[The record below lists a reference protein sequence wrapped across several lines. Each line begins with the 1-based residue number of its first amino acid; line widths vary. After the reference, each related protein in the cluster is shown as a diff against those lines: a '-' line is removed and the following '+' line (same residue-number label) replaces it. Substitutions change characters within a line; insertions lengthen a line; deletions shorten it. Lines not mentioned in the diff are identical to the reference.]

1 MGYAK
6 LDLGSI
12 KKKTLSSSK
21 VKNAILSKATKTVQK
36 EKAKLID
43 SFNSHPVTQEIEAGV
58 AAKNS
63 SGTLGGYGN
72 LFSFIGF
79 QAGANPTEPIKDL
92 LNQIDIKNI
101 KQVDNGYDVTVK
113 YPSLAEVKSASP
125 LPFENGRSWVEGIEK
140 GISGF
145 TQYIYKKFLSGRSKQ
160 GVQSDYDVRGGNFK
174 KTNYLFSMLKT
185 FSKNI
190 RGGNDDYSV

>member
-101 KQVDNGYDVTVK
+101 KQVDNGYNVTVK
-113 YPSLAEVKSASP
+113 YPSLTEIKSASP

-160 GVQSDYDVRGGNFK
+160 GVQSNYDVRGDSFQ
-174 KTNYLFSMLKT
+174 KTKYLFSMLKT